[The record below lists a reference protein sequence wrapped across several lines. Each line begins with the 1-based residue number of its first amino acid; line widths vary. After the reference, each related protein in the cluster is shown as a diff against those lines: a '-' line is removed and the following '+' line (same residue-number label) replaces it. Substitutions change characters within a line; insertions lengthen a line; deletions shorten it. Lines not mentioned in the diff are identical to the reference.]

1 MSAPSITKF
10 IIKRPWLKRW
20 MTPLAKWY
28 ADAAGYRKLGLRYI
42 ILELP
47 PMELVDK

>member
-28 ADAAGYRKLGLRYI
+28 ADFAGYRKLGLRYI